1 MNVLSSIT
9 INTDIYI
16 SIIDQVSK
24 KIKNQEPGIT
34 ILSGAFGTGKTTVLR
49 KVCNHYKKEGQII
62 DWIDGRSIFNAE
74 VLLSM
79 LSSAQSCIIF
89 IDDID
94 FFYSRVDTSEKQR
107 LMDSIKINKSIL
119 VGASDNLNVIQSSLS
134 YILPIDFISIP
145 PLDMESLWEVLLSDE
160 QKKRAQYLGEFLT
173 PTIRHAE
180 EIYGIVKGR
189 RGYDLL
195 QLIERHSA
203 LYCERYRKLSIY
215 SQNILNNLAED
226 HTGLTMSELKQR
238 TNLPNNILSSY
249 LRTLRNNDII
259 SYEVRTK
266 GKTKYKICDLLFR
279 KWLISES
286 LSKF

>member
-1 MNVLSSIT
+1 MNTLSSIT
-9 INTDIYI
+9 INTDIYK
-16 SIIDQVSK
+16 SLIDRISK
-24 KIKNQEPGIT
+24 KIENQEPGVA

-49 KVCNHYKKEGQII
+49 KVCNYFKKEGEIV
-62 DWIDGRSIFNAE
+62 DWIDGRSLFNSE
-74 VLLSM
+74 MLLSL
-79 LSSAQSCIIF
+79 LSSAQSLIIF

-94 FFYSRVDTSEKQR
+94 FLYSRMDVSEGQR
-107 LMDSIKINKSIL
+107 LMNSFTISKSIL
-119 VGASDNLNVIQSSLS
+119 VGASDDLNVIKSSLS
-134 YILPIDFISIP
+134 LIIPIELLSIP
-145 PLDMESLWEVLLSDE
+145 PIDMESLWDILLSDE

-180 EIYGIVKGR
+180 EIYRIVKGR

-215 SQNILNNLAED
+215 SQNILNNLATD
-226 HTGLTMSELKQR
+226 YTGLTMSELKQS
-238 TNLPNNILSSY
+238 TGLANNILSSY
-249 LRTLRNNDII
+249 LRTLRDNGII
-259 SYEVRTK
+259 SYEVTTK
-266 GKTKYKICDLLFR
+266 GKTKYKISDLLFR